1 MYLALYTL
9 LIILLTVN
17 TIADYKR
24 IKSNKKVIEAD
35 NKVYRAQKELK
46 MNLEEKNKILKE
58 SQEEI
63 IKVKEHFKGLK
74 DNLSINYDHL
84 TEEVIKRINQT
95 VDNKE
100 IILNIGSEE
109 FVRISIEKLKD
120 IKLNQVLGN

>member
-35 NKVYRAQKELK
+35 NKVYIAQKELK

-63 IKVKEHFKGLK
+63 IKVKEHFKELK

-95 VDNKE
+95 VENKG
-100 IILNIGSEE
+100 IILNIDSEE
-109 FVRISIEKLKD
+109 FARISAEKLKD
-120 IKLNQVLGN
+120 IKLNQVLEN

>member
-63 IKVKEHFKGLK
+63 IKVKEHFKELK

-95 VDNKE
+95 VENKG
-100 IILNIGSEE
+100 IILNIDSEE
-109 FVRISIEKLKD
+109 FARISAEKLKD
-120 IKLNQVLGN
+120 IKLNQVLEN